1 MAFRERPYYP
11 APQRTNINVPPVPTL
26 PGSSDSI
33 PFVQGGYAPRAVPH
47 NTIRSYPAPAFGTN
61 SNSAAI
67 SREPAISSHP
77 PAAPSYLPATSAATS
92 SALPFHTG
100 AAASSRHLGQMA
112 LGLGGGGSTRNRR
125 LRDSYHAFHPMI
137 IGENNRRGSAA
148 EVDINPFLIMIML
161 MPSFWSR
168 N

>member
-11 APQRTNINVPPVPTL
+11 APQRTNINLPPVPTH

-33 PFVQGGYAPRAVPH
+33 PFVHGGYAPRAVPC
-47 NTIRSYPAPAFGTN
+47 NTIRSYPAPAFGTS
-61 SNSAAI
+61 SNSAAVT
-67 SREPAISSHP
+67 REPAIPSYP

-92 SALPFHTG
+92 SALPFHAE
-100 AAASSRHLGQMA
+100 AAVASRHLGQIS
-112 LGLGGGGSTRNRR
+112 LGPGGGGSARSRR
-125 LRDSYHAFHPMI
+125 LRDSYHAFHPLI
-137 IGENNRRGSAA
+137 IDENNLRGSAA

-161 MPSFWSR
+161 MTSFWSR